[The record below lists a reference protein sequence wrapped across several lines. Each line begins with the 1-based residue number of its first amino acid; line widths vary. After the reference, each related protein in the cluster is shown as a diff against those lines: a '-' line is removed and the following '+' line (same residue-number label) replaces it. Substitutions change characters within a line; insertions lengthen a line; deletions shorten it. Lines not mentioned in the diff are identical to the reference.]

1 MPLHQFLPSV
11 LHCKPPMDDL
21 QVQGLHFVLFPHL
34 IPGHMIPMIDI
45 ARLLAKRGMVVT
57 IFTTPLNAAR
67 FASVLIRAAESGL
80 QIRVKELNFPYG
92 EAGLP
97 QGFENLDM
105 VFSADDAFKFL
116 SAIPMLQQPAEELFE
131 DLTPR
136 PSCII
141 SDFFMRWTAPLAA
154 KFHVPRI
161 SFNGFSCICNLCI
174 HNIHNSRVLENISSD
189 FEYFAVPGFPD
200 HIKITIAQ
208 LPGLLKPTAR
218 ELLDRMFAAESLSLG
233 MIVNTFEELESEYVK
248 EYRKLKGNRVWCI
261 GPVSLSNTHNLDKL
275 ERGNKTSFDENE
287 CFKWLDSQE
296 PRSVAYACLGSVS
309 NLTPSQ
315 LKELGLGLEAS
326 GRPFIWVLR
335 EGNKSK
341 DMDKWISEDGIEERI
356 KGRGLIIR
364 GWAPQVLILSHQ
376 AIGGFLTH
384 CGWNS
389 ILEAISMGLPIITWP
404 QFEDQFCNEKL
415 VTQVLKIG
423 VSVGVFR
430 PPFGEEEKVI
440 DSLMSEGDEG
450 EERRM
455 RARELGEMA
464 NRSVEEGGSSYIN
477 LTLLIQCIMQQA
489 TGKK

>member
-1 MPLHQFLPSV
+1 
-11 LHCKPPMDDL
+11 MDDL
-21 QVQGLHFVLFPHL
+21 QVEGLHFVLFPHL

-67 FASVLIRAAESGL
+67 FASVLVRARESGL
-80 QIRVKELNFPYG
+80 QIRVKGLNFPSE

-105 VFSADDAFKFL
+105 VFSSDDALKFL
-116 SAIPMLQQPAEELFE
+116 NAVSMLQQPAEKLFE
-131 DLTPR
+131 ELTPR

-141 SDFFMRWTAPLAA
+141 SHMVMPWTVPIAT
-154 KFHVPRI
+154 KFHVPMI
-161 SFNGFSCICNLCI
+161 SFNGFSCFCNLCM
-174 HNIHNSRVLENISSD
+174 HSIHNSRVLENISSD
-189 FEYFAVPGFPD
+189 FEYFAIPRFPD

-208 LPGLLKPTAR
+208 LPSPLRPDAR
-218 ELLDRMFAAESLSLG
+218 EHLDKLLAAESLSLG
-233 MIVNTFEELESEYVK
+233 MIINSFEELETEYVT
-248 EYRKLKGNRVWCI
+248 EYRKVKGNRVWCI
-261 GPVSLSNTHNLDKL
+261 GPVSLSNTNTLDKL
-275 ERGNKTSFDENE
+275 ERGKRTSIDENE
-287 CFKWLDSQE
+287 CFKWLDSQQ
-296 PRSVAYACLGSVS
+296 PRSVVYACLGSMS

-315 LKELGLGLEAS
+315 LKELGLGLEES

-341 DMDKWISEDGIEERI
+341 DMEKWISEDGIEERI

-364 GWAPQVLILSHQ
+364 GWVPQVLILSHQ
-376 AIGGFLTH
+376 TIGGFLTH

-423 VSVGVFR
+423 VSVGVEVPTLTLVEDEAGVLAKKDDFT
-430 PPFGEEEKVI
+430 KAI

-450 EERRM
+450 EERRR

-464 NRSVEEGGSSYIN
+464 KRSVEEGGSSHLN
-477 LTLLIQCIMQQA
+477 LTLLIQDIKQQSC
-489 TGKK
+489 G